1 MRILRTCS
9 SASEPGRRASLLAVI
24 LTLLLPAAALFSLC
38 VGASG
43 ASLLAGLA
51 DLLSG
56 VSSPAA
62 RILRYIRLPRMLAAM
77 LAGAALSASGV
88 LIQGVLGNPLA
99 GPNVIGVNAGAG
111 FFTLLC
117 ACLLPSAAQ
126 LLPAAAFLGALLAAL
141 IILLLADRM
150 GASRITVVLAGVA
163 ISSIFS
169 AGSDLITTLDPDATL
184 GMSAFLIG
192 GFSDVSAAR
201 LRTAAAYILPA
212 LVFALLLAG
221 DLDVLALGDE
231 VAASLGLRV
240 RRTRVLLLAV
250 ASVLAGAAVSFAGLL
265 GFVGLIVP
273 HAVRRVTGG
282 EHRQLLPLA
291 MLGGALFTLLCDT
304 AARTLF
310 APYEVPVGIL
320 LSLVGGPFFL
330 FLLLRSR
337 KGARI

>member
-1 MRILRTCS
+1 MRISTACS
-9 SASEPGRRASLLAVI
+9 SANSRVRLLAVT
-24 LTLLLPAAALFSLC
+24 LALLLPAAALFSLC

-43 ASLLAGLA
+43 ASLTQGLA
-51 DLLSG
+51 DLLRG

-62 RILRYIRLPRMLAAM
+62 RIVRYIRLPRVLAAM
-77 LAGAALSASGV
+77 LAGAALAASGV

-117 ACLLPSAAQ
+117 ACLLPSAAT
-126 LLPAAAFLGALLAAL
+126 LLPAAAFAGALLTSL

-169 AGSDLITTLDPDATL
+169 AGSDLITTLSPDTTL
-184 GMSAFLIG
+184 GMSAFMIG
-192 GFSDVSAAR
+192 GFADVSTTR
-201 LRTAAAYILPA
+201 LRTAALYILPA
-212 LVFALLLAG
+212 LAISLLLAG

-273 HAVRRVTGG
+273 HAVRRIVGG
-282 EHRQLLPLA
+282 THKPLLALS

-304 AARTLF
+304 AARTVF

-337 KGARI
+337 KGARA

>member
-1 MRILRTCS
+1 MRISTACS
-9 SASEPGRRASLLAVI
+9 SANSRVRLLAVT
-24 LTLLLPAAALFSLC
+24 LALLLPAAALFSLC

-43 ASLLAGLA
+43 ASLAQGLA
-51 DLLSG
+51 DLLRG

-62 RILRYIRLPRMLAAM
+62 RIVRYIRLPRVLAAM
-77 LAGAALSASGV
+77 LAGAALAASGV

-111 FFTLLC
+111 FCTLLC
-117 ACLLPSAAQ
+117 TYLMPAAAH
-126 LLPAAAFLGALLAAL
+126 LLPAAAFAGALLASL
-141 IILLLADRM
+141 VILLFADRM
-150 GASRITVVLAGVA
+150 GVSRITVVLAGVA

-169 AGSDLITTLDPDATL
+169 AGSDLITTLSPDATL
-184 GMSAFLIG
+184 GMSAFMIG
-192 GFSDVSAAR
+192 GFADVSASR
-201 LRTAAAYILPA
+201 LRTAAVYLLPA
-212 LVFALLLAG
+212 LAVSLLLAG
-221 DLDVLALGDE
+221 DLDVLSLGDE

-240 RRTRVLLLAV
+240 KRTRVLLLAV

-273 HAVRRVTGG
+273 HAVRRIVGG
-282 EHRQLLPLA
+282 THKPLLALS

-337 KGARI
+337 KGARA

>member
-1 MRILRTCS
+1 MRISQTSS
-9 SASEPGRRASLLAVI
+9 SANEPGRTRLLAAV
-24 LTLLLPAAALFSLC
+24 LALLLIAAALFSLC

-43 ASLLAGLA
+43 TSLLTGLS
-51 DLLSG
+51 DLLRG

-62 RILRYIRLPRMLAAM
+62 RIVRYIRLPRVLAAM
-77 LAGAALSASGV
+77 LAGAALAASGV

-117 ACLLPSAAQ
+117 ACLLPSAAT
-126 LLPAAAFLGALLAAL
+126 LLPAAAFAGALLTSL
-141 IILLLADRM
+141 IILLLSDRT

-169 AGSDLITTLDPDATL
+169 AGSDLITTLSPDTTL
-184 GMSAFLIG
+184 GMSAFMIG
-192 GFSDVSAAR
+192 GFADVSTAR
-201 LRTAAAYILPA
+201 LRTAALYILPA
-212 LVFALLLAG
+212 LAISLLLAG

-273 HAVRRVTGG
+273 HAVRRVVGG
-282 EHRQLLPLA
+282 EHRHLLPLS
-291 MLGGALFTLLCDT
+291 MLGGALFTQLCDT
-304 AARTLF
+304 AARTVF

-330 FLLLRSR
+330 FLLLRNR
-337 KGARI
+337 KGVRA

>member
-1 MRILRTCS
+1 MRISRTSS
-9 SASEPGRRASLLAVI
+9 SANEPGRTRLLAAV
-24 LTLLLPAAALFSLC
+24 LALLLIAAALFSLC

-43 ASLLAGLA
+43 TSLLTGLS
-51 DLLSG
+51 DLLRG

-62 RILRYIRLPRMLAAM
+62 RIVRYIRLPRVLAAM
-77 LAGAALSASGV
+77 LAGAALAASGV

-99 GPNVIGVNAGAG
+99 GPNIIGVNAGAG
-111 FFTLLC
+111 FCTLLC
-117 ACLLPSAAQ
+117 ACLLPSAAK
-126 LLPAAAFLGALLAAL
+126 LLPVAAFAGALLAAL
-141 IILLLADRM
+141 VILLLADRM

-184 GMSAFLIG
+184 GMSAFMIG
-192 GFSDVSAAR
+192 GFADVSAAR
-201 LRTAAAYILPA
+201 LRTAAVYLLPA
-212 LVFALLLAG
+212 LADALLLAG

-240 RRTRVLLLAV
+240 KRTRVLLLAV

-273 HAVRRVTGG
+273 HAVRRIVGG
-282 EHRQLLPLA
+282 THKPLLALS

>member
-1 MRILRTCS
+1 MRISTACS
-9 SASEPGRRASLLAVI
+9 SANSRVRLLAVA
-24 LTLLLPAAALFSLC
+24 LALLLPAAALFSLC

-43 ASLLAGLA
+43 ASLTQGLA
-51 DLLSG
+51 DLLRG

-62 RILRYIRLPRMLAAM
+62 RIVRYIRLPRVLAAM
-77 LAGAALSASGV
+77 LAGAALAASGV

-117 ACLLPSAAQ
+117 AYLLPSTAT
-126 LLPAAAFLGALLAAL
+126 LLPAAAFAGALLTSL

-169 AGSDLITTLDPDATL
+169 AGSDLITTLSPDTTL
-184 GMSAFLIG
+184 GMSAFMIG
-192 GFSDVSAAR
+192 GFADVNASR
-201 LRTAAAYILPA
+201 LRIAAVYMLPA
-212 LVFALLLAG
+212 LAISLLLAG

-273 HAVRRVTGG
+273 HAVRRAVGG
-282 EHRQLLPLA
+282 EHRQLLPLS

-304 AARTLF
+304 AARTVF

-330 FLLLRSR
+330 FLLLKGR
-337 KGARI
+337 KGART

>member
-1 MRILRTCS
+1 MRISTACS
-9 SASEPGRRASLLAVI
+9 SANSRVRLLAVT
-24 LTLLLPAAALFSLC
+24 LALLLPAAALFSLC

-43 ASLLAGLA
+43 ASLTQGLA
-51 DLLSG
+51 DLLRG

-62 RILRYIRLPRMLAAM
+62 RIVRYIRLPRVLAAM
-77 LAGAALSASGV
+77 LAGAALAASGV

-117 ACLLPSAAQ
+117 ACLLPSAAT
-126 LLPAAAFLGALLAAL
+126 LLPAAAFAGALLTSL
-141 IILLLADRM
+141 IILLLSDRM
-150 GASRITVVLAGVA
+150 GASRITVMLAGVA

-169 AGSDLITTLDPDATL
+169 AGSDLITTLSPDTTL
-184 GMSAFLIG
+184 GMSAFMIG
-192 GFSDVSAAR
+192 GFADVSTTR
-201 LRTAAAYILPA
+201 LRTAALYILPA
-212 LVFALLLAG
+212 LAISLLLAG

-240 RRTRVLLLAV
+240 RRTRVLLLAF

-273 HAVRRVTGG
+273 HAVRRVVGG
-282 EHRQLLPLA
+282 EHRQLLPLS

-310 APYEVPVGIL
+310 SPYEVPVGIL

-330 FLLLRSR
+330 FLLLRNR
-337 KGARI
+337 KGVRA

>member
-1 MRILRTCS
+1 MRISQTSS
-9 SASEPGRRASLLAVI
+9 SANEPGRTRLLAAV
-24 LTLLLPAAALFSLC
+24 LALLLIAAALFSLC
-38 VGASG
+38 VGTSG
-43 ASLLAGLA
+43 TSLLTGLS
-51 DLLSG
+51 DLLHG

-62 RILRYIRLPRMLAAM
+62 RIVRYIRLPRVLAAM
-77 LAGAALSASGV
+77 LAGAALAASGV

-99 GPNVIGVNAGAG
+99 GPNIIGVNAGAG
-111 FFTLLC
+111 FCTLLC
-117 ACLLPSAAQ
+117 ACLLPSAAK
-126 LLPAAAFLGALLAAL
+126 LLPAAAFAGALLAAL
-141 IILLLADRM
+141 IILLVADRM

-184 GMSAFLIG
+184 GMSAFMIG
-192 GFSDVSAAR
+192 GFADVSAAR
-201 LRTAAAYILPA
+201 LRTAAVYILPA
-212 LVFALLLAG
+212 LAAALLLAG

-273 HAVRRVTGG
+273 HAVRRAVGG
-282 EHRQLLPLA
+282 EHRQLLPLS

>member
-1 MRILRTCS
+1 MRISTACS
-9 SASEPGRRASLLAVI
+9 SANSRVRLLAVT
-24 LTLLLPAAALFSLC
+24 LALLLPAAALFSLC

-43 ASLLAGLA
+43 ASLTQGLA
-51 DLLSG
+51 DLLRG

-62 RILRYIRLPRMLAAM
+62 RIVRYIRLPRVLAAM
-77 LAGAALSASGV
+77 LAGAALAASGV

-117 ACLLPSAAQ
+117 ACLLPSAAT
-126 LLPAAAFLGALLAAL
+126 LLPAAAFAGALLTSL
-141 IILLLADRM
+141 IILLLSVRM

-169 AGSDLITTLDPDATL
+169 AGSDLITTLSPDTTL
-184 GMSAFLIG
+184 GMSAFMIG
-192 GFSDVSAAR
+192 GFADVSTAR
-201 LRTAAAYILPA
+201 LRTATLYILPA
-212 LVFALLLAG
+212 LAISLLLAG

-240 RRTRVLLLAV
+240 RRTRVLLLAF

-273 HAVRRVTGG
+273 HAVRRAVGG
-282 EHRQLLPLA
+282 EHRQLLPLS

-310 APYEVPVGIL
+310 SPYEVPVGIL

-330 FLLLRSR
+330 FLLLRNR
-337 KGARI
+337 KGVRA

>member
-1 MRILRTCS
+1 MRISTACS
-9 SASEPGRRASLLAVI
+9 SANSRVRLLAVT
-24 LTLLLPAAALFSLC
+24 LALLLPAAALFSLC

-43 ASLLAGLA
+43 ASLTQGLA
-51 DLLSG
+51 DLLRG

-62 RILRYIRLPRMLAAM
+62 RIVRYIRLPRVLAAM
-77 LAGAALSASGV
+77 LAGAALAASGV

-117 ACLLPSAAQ
+117 ACLLPSAAT
-126 LLPAAAFLGALLAAL
+126 LLPAAAFAGALLTSL
-141 IILLLADRM
+141 IILLLSDRM
-150 GASRITVVLAGVA
+150 GASRITVMLAGVA

-169 AGSDLITTLDPDATL
+169 AGSDLITTLSPDTTL
-184 GMSAFLIG
+184 GMSAFMIG
-192 GFSDVSAAR
+192 GFSDVSTAR
-201 LRTAAAYILPA
+201 LRTAALYILPA
-212 LVFALLLAG
+212 LAISLLLAG

-240 RRTRVLLLAV
+240 RRTRVLLLAF

-273 HAVRRVTGG
+273 HAVRRVVGG
-282 EHRQLLPLA
+282 EHRQLLPLS

-310 APYEVPVGIL
+310 SPYEVPVGIL

-330 FLLLRSR
+330 FLLLRNR
-337 KGARI
+337 KGVRA

>member
-1 MRILRTCS
+1 MRISAACS
-9 SASEPGRRASLLAVI
+9 SANSRVRLLAVT
-24 LTLLLPAAALFSLC
+24 LALLLPAAALFSLC

-43 ASLLAGLA
+43 ASLTQGLA
-51 DLLSG
+51 DLLRG

-62 RILRYIRLPRMLAAM
+62 RIVRYIRLPRVLAAM
-77 LAGAALSASGV
+77 LAGAALAASGV

-117 ACLLPSAAQ
+117 ACLLPSAAT
-126 LLPAAAFLGALLAAL
+126 LLPAAAFAGALLTSL
-141 IILLLADRM
+141 IILLLSDRM

-169 AGSDLITTLDPDATL
+169 AGSDLITTLFPDTTL
-184 GMSAFLIG
+184 GMSAFMIG
-192 GFSDVSAAR
+192 GFSDVSTAR
-201 LRTAAAYILPA
+201 LRTAALYILPA
-212 LVFALLLAG
+212 LAISLLLAG

-273 HAVRRVTGG
+273 HAVRRVVGG
-282 EHRQLLPLA
+282 EHRQLLPLS

-304 AARTLF
+304 AARTVF

-330 FLLLRSR
+330 FLLLKGR
-337 KGARI
+337 KGARA

>member
-1 MRILRTCS
+1 MRISQTSS
-9 SASEPGRRASLLAVI
+9 SANEPGRTRLLAAV
-24 LTLLLPAAALFSLC
+24 LALLLIAAALFSLC

-43 ASLLAGLA
+43 TSLLTGLS
-51 DLLSG
+51 DLLRG

-62 RILRYIRLPRMLAAM
+62 RIVRYIRLPRVLAAM
-77 LAGAALSASGV
+77 LAGAALAASGV

-111 FFTLLC
+111 FCTLLC
-117 ACLLPSAAQ
+117 ACLLPAAAH
-126 LLPAAAFLGALLAAL
+126 LLPAAALAGALLASL
-141 IILLLADRM
+141 VILLLADRM
-150 GASRITVVLAGVA
+150 GVSRITVVLAGVA

-169 AGSDLITTLDPDATL
+169 AGSDLITTLSPDATL
-184 GMSAFLIG
+184 GMSAFMIG
-192 GFSDVSAAR
+192 GFADVSASR
-201 LRTAAAYILPA
+201 LRTAAVYILPA
-212 LVFALLLAG
+212 LAVSLLLAG
-221 DLDVLALGDE
+221 DLDVLSLGDE

-240 RRTRVLLLAV
+240 KRTRVLLLAV

-273 HAVRRVTGG
+273 HAVRRIVGG
-282 EHRQLLPLA
+282 THKPLLALS

-330 FLLLRSR
+330 FLLLKSR
-337 KGARI
+337 KGARA

>member
-1 MRILRTCS
+1 MRISTACS
-9 SASEPGRRASLLAVI
+9 SANSRVRLLAVT
-24 LTLLLPAAALFSLC
+24 LALLLPAAALFSLC

-43 ASLLAGLA
+43 ASLTQGLA
-51 DLLSG
+51 DLLRG

-62 RILRYIRLPRMLAAM
+62 RIVRYIRLPRVLAAM
-77 LAGAALSASGV
+77 LAGAALAASGV

-111 FFTLLC
+111 FCTLLC
-117 ACLLPSAAQ
+117 ACLM
-126 LLPAAAFLGALLAAL
+126 PAAAHLLPVAAFAGALLASL
-141 IILLLADRM
+141 VILLLADRM
-150 GASRITVVLAGVA
+150 GVSRITVVLAGVA

-169 AGSDLITTLDPDATL
+169 AGSDLITTLSPDATL
-184 GMSAFLIG
+184 GMSAFMIG
-192 GFSDVSAAR
+192 GFADVSASR
-201 LRTAAAYILPA
+201 LRTAAVYILPA
-212 LVFALLLAG
+212 LAVSLLLAG
-221 DLDVLALGDE
+221 DLDVLSLGDE

-240 RRTRVLLLAV
+240 KRTRVLLLAV

-273 HAVRRVTGG
+273 HAVRRIVGG
-282 EHRQLLPLA
+282 THKPLLALS

-310 APYEVPVGIL
+310 APYEMPVGIL

-330 FLLLRSR
+330 LSL
-337 KGARI
+337 IHI

>member
-1 MRILRTCS
+1 MRISTACS
-9 SASEPGRRASLLAVI
+9 SANSCVRLLAVT
-24 LTLLLPAAALFSLC
+24 LALLLPAAALFSLC

-43 ASLLAGLA
+43 ASLTQGLT
-51 DLLSG
+51 DLLRG

-62 RILRYIRLPRMLAAM
+62 RIVRYIRLPRVLAAM
-77 LAGAALSASGV
+77 LAGAALAASGV

-117 ACLLPSAAQ
+117 ACLLPSAAT
-126 LLPAAAFLGALLAAL
+126 LLPAAAFAGALLTSL
-141 IILLLADRM
+141 IILLLSDRT

-169 AGSDLITTLDPDATL
+169 AGSDLITTLSPDTTL
-184 GMSAFLIG
+184 GMSAFMIG
-192 GFSDVSAAR
+192 GFADVSTAR
-201 LRTAAAYILPA
+201 LRTAALYILPA
-212 LVFALLLAG
+212 LAISLLLAG

-273 HAVRRVTGG
+273 HAVRRVVGG
-282 EHRQLLPLA
+282 EHRQLLPLS

-310 APYEVPVGIL
+310 SPYEVPVGIL

-330 FLLLRSR
+330 FLLLRNR
-337 KGARI
+337 KGVRA

>member
-1 MRILRTCS
+1 MRICTTCS
-9 SASEPGRRASLLAVI
+9 SKAPGHNVRRLAAA
-24 LTLLLPAAALFSLC
+24 LTLLLCAAVLFSLC
-38 VGASG
+38 AGASG
-43 ASLLAGLA
+43 ASLLGGVR

-56 VSSPAA
+56 VASPEA
-62 RILRYIRLPRMLAAM
+62 RIVRYIRLPRTLAA
-77 LAGAALSASGV
+77 LAAGAALAVSGV

-111 FFTLLC
+111 FLTLLC
-117 ACLLPSAAQ
+117 ACLLPASPH
-126 LLPAAAFLGALLAAL
+126 LLPAAAFLGALCTSLV
-141 IILLLADRM
+141 ILLLADRM
-150 GASRITVVLAGVA
+150 GASRITLVLAGVA

-169 AGSDLITTLDPDATL
+169 AGSDLITTLAPEATL

-192 GFSDVSAAR
+192 GFADVTSAR
-201 LRTAAAYILPA
+201 LSSALAYVLPA
-212 LVFALLLAG
+212 LAVSLLLSG

-240 RRTRVLLLAV
+240 RRTRILLLAV

-282 EHRQLLPLA
+282 EHRALMPLS
-291 MLGGALFTLLCDT
+291 MLGGALFTLVCDT
-304 AARTLF
+304 IARTAF

-320 LSLVGGPFFL
+320 LSVIGGPFFL
-330 FLLLRSR
+330 FLLLHNRR
-337 KGARI
+337 GGAR

>member
-1 MRILRTCS
+1 MRILTACS
-9 SASEPGRRASLLAVI
+9 SANSRVRLLAVT
-24 LTLLLPAAALFSLC
+24 LALLLPAAALFSLC

-43 ASLLAGLA
+43 TSLTQGLA
-51 DLLSG
+51 DLLRG
-56 VSSPAA
+56 VPSPAA
-62 RILRYIRLPRMLAAM
+62 RIVRFIRLPRVLAAM
-77 LAGAALSASGV
+77 LAGAALAASGV

-111 FFTLLC
+111 FCTLLC
-117 ACLLPSAAQ
+117 ACLLPAAAH
-126 LLPAAAFLGALLAAL
+126 LLPAAAFAGALLASL
-141 IILLLADRM
+141 VILLLADRM

-169 AGSDLITTLDPDATL
+169 AGSDLITTLSPDATL
-184 GMSAFLIG
+184 GMSAFMIG
-192 GFSDVSAAR
+192 GFADVSASR
-201 LRTAAAYILPA
+201 LRTAAVYILPA
-212 LVFALLLAG
+212 LAVSLLLAG
-221 DLDVLALGDE
+221 DLDVLSLGDE

-240 RRTRVLLLAV
+240 RRSRVLLLAV

-273 HAVRRVTGG
+273 HAVRRVVGG
-282 EHRQLLPLA
+282 THRPLLALS

-330 FLLLRSR
+330 FLLLKGR
-337 KGARI
+337 KGARA

>member
-1 MRILRTCS
+1 MRISTACS
-9 SASEPGRRASLLAVI
+9 SANSRVRLLAVT
-24 LTLLLPAAALFSLC
+24 LALLLPAAALFSLC

-43 ASLLAGLA
+43 ASLTQGLA
-51 DLLSG
+51 DLLRG

-62 RILRYIRLPRMLAAM
+62 RIVRYIRLPRVLAAM
-77 LAGAALSASGV
+77 LAGAALAASGV

-117 ACLLPSAAQ
+117 ACLLPSAAT
-126 LLPAAAFLGALLAAL
+126 LLPAAAFAGALITSL
-141 IILLLADRM
+141 IILLLSDRM
-150 GASRITVVLAGVA
+150 GASRITVVLSGVA

-169 AGSDLITTLDPDATL
+169 AGSDLITTLSPDTTL
-184 GMSAFLIG
+184 GMSAFMIG
-192 GFSDVSAAR
+192 GFADVNASR
-201 LRTAAAYILPA
+201 LRIAAVYMLPA
-212 LVFALLLAG
+212 LVASLLLAG

-273 HAVRRVTGG
+273 HAVCRAVGG
-282 EHRQLLPLA
+282 EHRQLLPLS

-310 APYEVPVGIL
+310 SPYEVPVGIL

-330 FLLLRSR
+330 FLLLKGR
-337 KGARI
+337 KGARV

>member
-1 MRILRTCS
+1 MRISTACS
-9 SASEPGRRASLLAVI
+9 SANSRVRLLAVT
-24 LTLLLPAAALFSLC
+24 LALLLPAAALFSLC

-43 ASLLAGLA
+43 ASLTQGLA
-51 DLLSG
+51 DLLRG

-62 RILRYIRLPRMLAAM
+62 RIVRYIRLPRVLAAM
-77 LAGAALSASGV
+77 LAGAALAASGV

-111 FFTLLC
+111 FCTLLC
-117 ACLLPSAAQ
+117 ACLM
-126 LLPAAAFLGALLAAL
+126 PAAAHLLPVAAFAGALLASL
-141 IILLLADRM
+141 VILLLADRM
-150 GASRITVVLAGVA
+150 GVSRITVVLAGVA

-169 AGSDLITTLDPDATL
+169 AGSDLITTLSPDATL
-184 GMSAFLIG
+184 GMSAFMIG
-192 GFSDVSAAR
+192 GFADVSASR
-201 LRTAAAYILPA
+201 LRTAAVYILPA
-212 LVFALLLAG
+212 LAVSLLLAG
-221 DLDVLALGDE
+221 DLDVLSLGDE

-240 RRTRVLLLAV
+240 KRTRVLLLAV

-273 HAVRRVTGG
+273 HAVRRIVGG
-282 EHRQLLPLA
+282 THKPLLALS